1 MLFEYFARFGSVSHA
16 LGASERGIL
25 LSCCVA
31 LMSILLFLRFY
42 ELGPGTQLKGIMKR
56 IDGKIADKM
65 SNISV

>member
-1 MLFEYFARFGSVSHA
+1 MAFSLCSW
-16 LGASERGIL
+16 
-25 LSCCVA
+25 
-31 LMSILLFLRFY
+31 RFY